1 MDFRNSFC
9 YRIENNSNFK
19 YEILSDVGPLGTNLT
34 FFLSLG
40 IAEISGFP
48 KLSIYSE
55 IVHSKPF
62 CSTLNY
68 ASIANFQK
76 KRKHTHTHTISWRNR
91 SHVSGLNYFAHQRL
105 NLQSVDFEILN
116 RFQEIVLHGYDN

>member
-19 YEILSDVGPLGTNLT
+19 YEILSHVGPLGTNLT

-40 IAEISGFP
+40 IAEISGFS

-76 KRKHTHTHTISWRNR
+76 KENTHTHTHNIMAEPFSCFRVKLFCTSKT
-91 SHVSGLNYFAHQRL
+91 
-105 NLQSVDFEILN
+105 
-116 RFQEIVLHGYDN
+116 